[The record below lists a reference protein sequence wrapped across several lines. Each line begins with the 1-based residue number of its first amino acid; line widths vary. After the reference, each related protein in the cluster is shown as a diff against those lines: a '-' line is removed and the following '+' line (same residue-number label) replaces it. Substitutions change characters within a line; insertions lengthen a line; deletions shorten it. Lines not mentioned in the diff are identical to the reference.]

1 MSIKAMSFYYHILQ
15 SKSFITGG
23 MKIFSMLKDLKGKSV
38 NLWYGKGSLLAV
50 GYSDSGSGLTGFAVQ
65 VFVETTGLGT
75 GENIVSGLFV
85 IRRTAHSPSTN
96 IGIM

>member
-1 MSIKAMSFYYHILQ
+1 MGKKVIRLAELTADLPYPDLLLQ
-15 SKSFITGG
+15 VL
-23 MKIFSMLKDLKGKSV
+23 LKPSHPASV
-38 NLWYGKGSLLAV
+38 RNPLPGSLLAV

-75 GENIVSGLFV
+75 GKNIVSGLFV